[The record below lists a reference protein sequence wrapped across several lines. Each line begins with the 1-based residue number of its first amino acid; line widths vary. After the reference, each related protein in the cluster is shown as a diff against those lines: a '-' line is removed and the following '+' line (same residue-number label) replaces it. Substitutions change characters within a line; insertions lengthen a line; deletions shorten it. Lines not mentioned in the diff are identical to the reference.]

1 MSETKSASS
10 SIPPAAHALASEDGY
25 YGNYGGSFIP
35 EILVPAFA
43 EIREH
48 FEAIRHDEV
57 FWQQY
62 CALLADY
69 SGRPTPLTYADRLTE
84 HFGRAKIFIKREDLN
99 HTGAHKLNNA
109 LGQAMLA
116 KRMGKTRIIAETG
129 AGQHGV
135 ATATVAAKLGLSATI
150 YMGREDME
158 RQYANVFWMRRLGAE
173 VVAVDYG
180 SQTLKDAINETLRD
194 WVSSFETTHYVLGT
208 ASGAHPFP
216 AIVAFFQSIIGIEA
230 KEQILR
236 AEGRLPSRVYAC
248 VGGGSNALGIFQA
261 FFPHNE
267 VQLVGVEAGG
277 QGKESGNHA
286 SRISYGEGKPGVAQG
301 YKTLFLQ
308 NSDGQMKDTY
318 SIAAGLDYVGVSPIL
333 ADLSEQGRVRFAA
346 ATDVEVVEALEL
358 VMKTEGLIPAL
369 ESTHAFAGAFQD
381 IAESS
386 KEDIFIINMSGRGD
400 KDIFNIAE
408 GLQDEEWKAFI
419 HRKNKQ
425 FEDQAR

>member
-1 MSETKSASS
+1 MPDKEKSATT
-10 SIPPAAHALASEDGY
+10 ASVTVDEFISENGY
-25 YGNYGGSFIP
+25 YGDYGGSFIP
-35 EILVPAFA
+35 EILVPAFE
-43 EIREH
+43 EIKAH
-48 FEAIRHDEV
+48 FEAIRYDED

-62 CALLADY
+62 RALLTNY

-84 HFGRAKIFIKREDLN
+84 HYGRAHIYIKREDLN

-116 KRMGKTRIIAETG
+116 KKMGKTRIIAETG

-135 ATATVAAKLGLSATI
+135 ATATAAAKLGLSATI

-158 RQYANVFWMRRLGAE
+158 RQYANVFWMKRLGAE
-173 VVAVDYG
+173 VIAVDYG

-216 AIVAFFQSIIGIEA
+216 AMVAFFQSVIGIEA
-230 KEQILR
+230 KDQILR
-236 AEGRLPSRVYAC
+236 AAGRLPSHVYAC

-261 FFPHNE
+261 FYPHDD
-267 VQLVGVEAGG
+267 VKLIGVEAGG
-277 QGKESGNHA
+277 KGKESGQHA
-286 SRISYGEGKPGVAQG
+286 ARIAYGEGTLGVAQG

-308 NSDGQMKDTY
+308 NKDGQMNDTY
-318 SIAAGLDYVGVSPIL
+318 SLAAGLDYVGVSPIL
-333 ADLSEQGRVRFAA
+333 ADLSKRGRVQFSA
-346 ATDVEVVEALEL
+346 ATDDEVINALQT
-358 VMKTEGLIPAL
+358 VMQTEGLIPAL
-369 ESTHAFAGAFQD
+369 ESTHAFAGAFRD
-381 IAESS
+381 IVHSS
-386 KEDIFIINMSGRGD
+386 KSDIFIINMSGRGD

-419 HRKNKQ
+419 HRKSNQ
-425 FEDQAR
+425 FSRQA

>member
-1 MSETKSASS
+1 MTNHAAG
-10 SIPPAAHALASEDGY
+10 SIPDAANTLVSENGY
-25 YGNYGGSFIP
+25 YGAYGGSFIP

-43 EIREH
+43 EISRH
-48 FEAIRHDEV
+48 FEEIRHDGD
-57 FWQQY
+57 FWQRY
-62 CALLADY
+62 CALLANY
-69 SGRPTPLTYADRLTE
+69 SGRPTPLTYADRLTA
-84 HFGRAKIFIKREDLN
+84 HFDRAKIYIKREDLN

-109 LGQAMLA
+109 LGQALLA

-158 RQYANVFWMRRLGAE
+158 RQYANVFWMKRLGAE
-173 VVAVDYG
+173 VVGVDYG

-216 AIVAFFQSIIGIEA
+216 AIVAFFQSIIGVET
-230 KEQILR
+230 KDQILQ
-236 AEGRLPSRVYAC
+236 AAGRLPDRVYAC
-248 VGGGSNALGIFQA
+248 VGGGSNALGVFQA
-261 FFPHNE
+261 FFPHDE
-267 VQLVGVEAGG
+267 VGLVGVEAGG
-277 QGKESGNHA
+277 QGRDSSNHA
-286 SRISYGEGKPGVAQG
+286 ARIAYGEGKPGVAQG
-301 YKTLFLQ
+301 YRTMFLQ

-333 ADLSEQGRVRFAA
+333 ADLSEKGRVRFAA
-346 ATDVEVVEALEL
+346 ATDAEVVEALQL

-386 KEDIFIINMSGRGD
+386 KSDIFIINMSGRGD

-408 GLQDEEWKAFI
+408 GLQDEEWKGFI
-419 HRKNKQ
+419 KRKNSQ
-425 FEDQAR
+425 FEDQSR

>member
-1 MSETKSASS
+1 MSEKISALR
-10 SIPPAAHALASEDGY
+10 SIHSEAAFLSENGY
-25 YGNYGGSFIP
+25 YGEYGGSYIP
-35 EILVPAFA
+35 EILVPAFT
-43 EIREH
+43 EIKEH
-48 FEAIRHDEV
+48 FEAIRQDDA

-69 SGRPTPLTYADRLTE
+69 SGRPTPLTYADRLTR
-84 HFGRAKIFIKREDLN
+84 HFGRARIYIKREDLN

-109 LGQAMLA
+109 LGQALLA
-116 KRMGKTRIIAETG
+116 RKMGKTRIIAETG

-173 VVAVDYG
+173 VIPVDYG
-180 SQTLKDAINETLRD
+180 SQTLKDAINEALRD
-194 WVSSFETTHYVLGT
+194 WVSNFETTHYVLGT

-216 AIVAFFQSIIGIEA
+216 SIVAYFQSIIGIEA

-236 AEGRLPSRVYAC
+236 SAGRLPSRVYAC
-248 VGGGSNALGIFQA
+248 VGGGSNALGVFQA
-261 FFPHNE
+261 FYPHEE
-267 VQLVGVEAGG
+267 VQLIGVEAGG
-277 QGKESGNHA
+277 QGKESGRHA
-286 SRISYGEGKPGVAQG
+286 SRIAFGEGKPGVAQG

-308 NSDGQMKDTY
+308 NNEGQMNDTF

-333 ADLSEQGRVRFAA
+333 ANLSERGRIQFSA
-346 ATDVEVVEALEL
+346 ATDAEVIEALEI

-369 ESTHAFAGAFQD
+369 ESTHAFAGAFRD

-386 KEDIFIINMSGRGD
+386 KSDIFIVNMSGRGD

-419 HRKNKQ
+419 HRKNAQ
-425 FEDQAR
+425 FEA

>member
-1 MSETKSASS
+1 MATEN
-10 SIPPAAHALASEDGY
+10 GY
-25 YGNYGGSFIP
+25 YGDYGGMFIP
-35 EILVPAFA
+35 EILVPAFE
-43 EIREH
+43 EIKEQ
-48 FEAIRHDEV
+48 FQAIQQDDS

-62 CALLADY
+62 CTLLAGY

-84 HFGRAKIFIKREDLN
+84 YFGRAQIYIKREDLN

-109 LGQAMLA
+109 LGQALLA
-116 KRMGKTRIIAETG
+116 KKMGKTRVIAETG

-135 ATATVAAKLGLSATI
+135 ATATAAAKLGLSATI

-158 RQYANVFWMRRLGAE
+158 RQYANVFWMKRLGAE

-194 WVSSFETTHYVLGT
+194 WVSSFETTHYILGT

-216 AIVAFFQSIIGIEA
+216 AIVSYFQSVIGIEA
-230 KEQILR
+230 REQILR
-236 AEGRLPSRVYAC
+236 AADRLPARVYAC
-248 VGGGSNALGIFQA
+248 VGGGSNALGVFQA
-261 FFPHNE
+261 FYTDE
-267 VQLVGVEAGG
+267 DVTLIGVEAGG
-277 QGKESGNHA
+277 QGKESGRHA
-286 SRISYGEGKPGVAQG
+286 SRIAYGEGKPGVAQG

-308 NSDGQMKDTY
+308 NNDGQMNDTF

-333 ADLSEQGRVRFAA
+333 ADLAQRGRVQFSA
-346 ATDVEVVEALEL
+346 ATDTEVIEALKI

-386 KEDIFIINMSGRGD
+386 KTDIIMINMSGRGD

-408 GLQDEEWKAFI
+408 GLNDEEWKAFI
-419 HRKNKQ
+419 HRKNRQ
-425 FEDQAR
+425 FETQSR